1 MPGVTNDPFTE
12 AIGLAELM
20 PWSVAP
26 LRLGRT
32 WPVAP
37 DPASLRSR
45 WNTFVAAGE
54 AERAALLEPTR
65 TRTLHTA
72 AAQLPGRRTGT
83 EPLAH
88 AEGPCPD
95 PVPLL
100 HGPFDEQ
107 WLIPDQRLIDAAR
120 PELWRVADDRQVFL
134 VEQGYVPDA
143 GGPALLASTVLPEG
157 RSPAGRPGRVRPL
170 YRRPGGAEPNVA
182 PGLLTHL
189 SGTYDQEVT
198 AADLFAWILVAGD
211 RDGSRDIRVPLPD
224 DADVW
229 ARGVELGGRVLWLER
244 RGTDAD
250 RPKLPG
256 GRRPYVRAPLP
267 ARPTEI
273 LYDREEEALLVGDG
287 RVSPV
292 PAAAWDF
299 HVSGV
304 RVLEQWFARR
314 TAPAEPGTLAALRP
328 ASWPQPWTSQLL
340 ELITVLTLL
349 AELGPGQAELRE
361 AALADPLTTKDLERA
376 HVLPVPDAA
385 RHPASVL
392 DHQEEGPGGQ
402 FALL

>member
-1 MPGVTNDPFTE
+1 MPVVTNDPLTE
-12 AIGLAELM
+12 AIGLADLM

-26 LRLGRT
+26 LRTGRG

-37 DPASLRSR
+37 DAASLKAR
-45 WNTFVAAGE
+45 WNAFVRAGPD
-54 AERAALLEPTR
+54 EREALLEPSR
-65 TRTLHTA
+65 ARTLHTA
-72 AAQLPGRRTGT
+72 AAQLPGQRTGT

-88 AEGPCPD
+88 AESPCPD

-107 WLIPDQRLIDAAR
+107 WLIPDQRLLDAAR
-120 PELWRVADDRQVFL
+120 PELWRVTDEQQLFL

-143 GGPALLASTVLPEG
+143 GGPALLASAVLPEG
-157 RSPAGRPGRVRPL
+157 RSPAGRPGRIRPL

-189 SGTYDQEVT
+189 SGAYDQEVT
-198 AADLFAWILVAGD
+198 AADLFAWILVAGA
-211 RDGSRDIRVPLPD
+211 RDGSPDIRVPLPD

-229 ARGVELGGRVLWLER
+229 ERGVELGRRVLWLER

-256 GRRPYVRAPLP
+256 GRRPYVRSPLP
-267 ARPTEI
+267 ARPTEL
-273 LYDREEEALLVGDG
+273 LYDREEEALVAGDG
-287 RVSPV
+287 RISPV

-304 RVLEQWFARR
+304 GVLEQWFARR

-328 ASWPQPWTSQLL
+328 TTWPQPWTSQLL

-349 AELGPGQAELRE
+349 AELGPQQDELRE
-361 AALADPLTTKDLERA
+361 AALANPLTTKDLERA
-376 HVLPVPDAA
+376 RVLPVPDTA
-385 RHPASVL
+385 RRPASVL

-402 FALL
+402 FAIL

>member
-1 MPGVTNDPFTE
+1 MPGVTNDPLTE
-12 AIGLAELM
+12 AIGLTDLM

-32 WPVAP
+32 WPVSP
-37 DPASLRSR
+37 DPASLKTR
-45 WNTFVAAGE
+45 WNAFVAADE
-54 AERAALLEPTR
+54 AERTALLEPSR
-65 TRTLHTA
+65 ARTLHTA
-72 AAQLPGRRTGT
+72 TAQLPGQRTGT

-88 AEGPCPD
+88 AHGPCPA

-120 PELWRVADDRQVFL
+120 PELWRVADERQLFL
-134 VEQGYVPDA
+134 VEQRYAPDA
-143 GGPALLASTVLPEG
+143 AGPALLASTVLPE
-157 RSPAGRPGRVRPL
+157 GRVRPL

-189 SGTYDQEVT
+189 SGAYDQEVT
-198 AADLFAWILVAGD
+198 AAELFAWILVTGT
-211 RDGSRDIRVPLPD
+211 RDGSRGIRVPLPD
-224 DADVW
+224 AADVW
-229 ARGVELGGRVLWLER
+229 ARGVELGRRVLWLER
-244 RGTDAD
+244 RGTDAE

-299 HVSGV
+299 HVGGV

-328 ASWPQPWTSQLL
+328 ATWPQPWTSQLL
-340 ELITVLTLL
+340 ELVTTLTLL
-349 AELGPGQAELRE
+349 AELGPSQDELRE
-361 AALADPLTTKDLERA
+361 AALADPMTTKDLERA
-376 HVLPVPDAA
+376 HILPVPDSA
-385 RHPASVL
+385 RRPASVL

-402 FALL
+402 FAIL